1 MKDRQIEEL
10 KKNIK
15 MSKHRENENEVQAY
29 ADECIRLRSQLEQA
43 LLQNHA
49 LAQMQSNE
57 TNQDDNGMQED

>member
-29 ADECIRLRSQLEQA
+29 VDECMRLRSQLEQV
-43 LLQNHA
+43 LLQHQNFG
-49 LAQMQSNE
+49 QMKSNE
-57 TNQDDNGMQED
+57 AHI